1 MNTTKLNFSRLNVS
15 SLNSTRL
22 NTSGVL
28 GGKSS
33 GGVVPPEPE
42 NAWLWGDGTA
52 VLWGDGT
59 TVLIEQNV

>member
-1 MNTTKLNFSRLNVS
+1 MNAKKLNFTILNASV
-15 SLNSTRL
+15 LNTSRL

-33 GGVVPPEPE
+33 GGITPPEPVEE
-42 NAWLWGDGTA
+42 NVWLWGDGDT

-59 TVLIEQNV
+59 NVLTE

>member
-1 MNTTKLNFSRLNVS
+1 MNGTKLNFTILNASV
-15 SLNSTRL
+15 LNTSRL

-42 NAWLWGDGTA
+42 NAWLWGDGTP